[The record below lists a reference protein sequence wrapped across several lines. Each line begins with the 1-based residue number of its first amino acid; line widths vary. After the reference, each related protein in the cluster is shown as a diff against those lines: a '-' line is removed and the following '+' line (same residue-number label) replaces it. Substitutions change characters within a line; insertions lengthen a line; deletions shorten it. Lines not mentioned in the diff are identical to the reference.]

1 MTFLFYLFAAAGTIV
16 FQTSITEYFHTW
28 TSARPDAM
36 LLVTLYIG
44 MRRGS
49 EGGLITGFIL
59 GLLQDILSGG
69 LLGANS
75 LSKGLSGFLT
85 GGLVRNIARRNWFF
99 LVALVFFATA
109 FNVLLWAALSLL
121 FQPDL
126 GISAGYWLA
135 SLKTIVL
142 NAVLAPFVIHLLGR
156 IESRLVPSSLGV
168 PYPDRP

>member
-75 LSKGLSGFLT
+75 LSKGLSGYLT
-85 GGLVRNIARRNWFF
+85 GGLV
-99 LVALVFFATA
+99 
-109 FNVLLWAALSLL
+109 
-121 FQPDL
+121 
-126 GISAGYWLA
+126 
-135 SLKTIVL
+135 
-142 NAVLAPFVIHLLGR
+142 
-156 IESRLVPSSLGV
+156 
-168 PYPDRP
+168 